1 MRGIRLSEADALRA
15 FTYWRDCRGIAFDA
29 T

>member
-15 FTYWRDCRGIAFDA
+15 FTYWRDCQVIAFDA

>member
-1 MRGIRLSEADALRA
+1 MRGIRLSEADVLRA